1 MEFQKPLPWER
12 EEIDLVYSYAYTV
25 YQQGH
30 YLEASEIFS
39 FLVVLDSFGVKNW
52 MGLGASF
59 QMQKKYEKALEAYTA
74 AAVLEKTE
82 TDPLPHVHAAECLHA
97 LDEKERAL
105 LALNS
110 AEEIA
115 GNQPKYRKLIEQ
127 LFLIKQAWTTS

>member
-1 MEFQKPLPWER
+1 MDFQKPLPWEK
-12 EEIDLVYSYAYTV
+12 EEIDSVYSCAYTF

-39 FLVVLDSFGVKNW
+39 YLVVLDSLDFKNW

-59 QMQKKYEKALEAYTA
+59 QMQKKYEKALEAYSA

-82 TDPLPHVHAAECLHA
+82 TDPLPHIHAAECLHA
-97 LDEKERAL
+97 LEEKERAL

-110 AEEIA
+110 AEAIA
-115 GNQPKYRKLIEQ
+115 TNQPKYRKLIEQ
-127 LFLIKQAWTTS
+127 LSLIKQAWTA